1 MRVFFSICVSVL
13 LCLSSHVASA
23 ADECGDFLR
32 AMVGVSDTIEYVKCD
47 SEPER
52 QSAPLTALYRIKG
65 RDAQAVEQYLH
76 DKFGVSEY
84 LKFVC
89 CLWEVR
95 GMTSYEDKKTGI
107 TYHIRMSSEETIY
120 NKRDDW
126 GKIGY
131 FYITVVRFMEDV

>member
-1 MRVFFSICVSVL
+1 MKVFSSIYVSIF
-13 LCLSSHVASA
+13 LCLSSHVAFA

-32 AMVGVSDTIEYVKCD
+32 AMVGASDTIEYVKCD

-52 QSAPLTALYRIKG
+52 QSAPLTAIYRVKG
-65 RDAQAVEQYLH
+65 SDAQAVEQYLH
-76 DKFGVSEY
+76 EKFGVGEY

-89 CLWEVR
+89 CIWEVR

-107 TYHIRMSSEETIY
+107 WYHIRMSSEETVY
-120 NKRDDW
+120 NKREDW
-126 GKIGY
+126 GRIGY